1 MTPPFILFGKTSFTQ
16 MEDDQYR
23 NSKPK
28 GDQVLSE
35 KPGEKDMIF
44 GSSNRTE
51 NSLVNQKVIFFG
63 VDSHPPFD
71 RQNLGATGNSV
82 GRIHK

>member
-1 MTPPFILFGKTSFTQ
+1 MTPPFVFCGKTSFTQ

-35 KPGEKDMIF
+35 KPGEKDVIL
-44 GSSNRTE
+44 GSSKRTE
-51 NSLVNQKVIFFG
+51 NSLVNQKAIFFE
-63 VDSHPPFD
+63 VDSHPHLID
-71 RQNLGATGNSV
+71 K
-82 GRIHK
+82 I